1 MSLGSIE
8 IKLVLVMNVSTE
20 NILSLVFKNI
30 FIVFKHSLNIHL
42 IKHWEIKAL
51 KTYKDEIEK
60 RDFPTDDYSYDMGND
75 INDSLKEWKKEIKKI
90 LS

>member
-1 MSLGSIE
+1 
-8 IKLVLVMNVSTE
+8 MN
-20 NILSLVFKNI
+20 
-30 FIVFKHSLNIHL
+30 
-42 IKHWEIKAL
+42 
-51 KTYKDEIEK
+51 KDEIEK